1 MRLCAVGMCNAIC
14 GNHLNARTDKSSG
27 TSEQKAL
34 KNTMDLLDFK
44 IEQRT

>member
-1 MRLCAVGMCNAIC
+1 MKLCTVGKCNAIL
-14 GNHLNARTDKSSG
+14 GNHLNVRTDKSSG